1 MPMENGSFIDCYEIL
16 QISPNADHET
26 IERVY
31 RLLARRYHPDNGRTG
46 DPIKFD
52 TLTKAYRVLSDPEK
66 RAGFDAK
73 YDSTRTDRWNHFI
86 KMSPSN
92 GGDEDKKIYQGIL
105 SLLFTARKRDAS
117 RPGVGIVELE
127 RLLGVPEKHLEFHI
141 WYLKEK
147 GWIQRDESG
156 GFAITAN
163 GVDTVLQN
171 DLLVRKDL
179 FLPLEKK
186 PIPQPEGTK
195 PAENETRTQET
206 GDKI

>member
-1 MPMENGSFIDCYEIL
+1 MENGSFIDCYEIL
-16 QISPNADHET
+16 QVSPNADHET

-31 RLLARRYHPDNGRTG
+31 RLLARRYHPDNSRTG
-46 DPIKFD
+46 DAVKFD
-52 TLTKAYRVLSDPEK
+52 ALTKAYRVLSDPEK
-66 RAGFDAK
+66 RAGYDAK
-73 YDSTRTDRWNHFI
+73 YDSTRADRWNHFI
-86 KMSPSN
+86 KMPASN

-163 GVDTVLQN
+163 GVDTVLQSE
-171 DLLVRKDL
+171 LLIRKDL

-195 PAENETRTQET
+195 PAES
-206 GDKI
+206 DKRES

>member
-1 MPMENGSFIDCYEIL
+1 MDCYEIL
-16 QISPNADHET
+16 QVSTNADRET

-31 RLLARRYHPDNGRTG
+31 RLLARRYHPDNSRTG
-46 DPIKFD
+46 DVDKFD
-52 TLTKAYRVLSDPEK
+52 TLTKAYRILSDPEK

-73 YDSTRTDRWNHFI
+73 YDSIRADRWNLFI

-117 RPGVGIVELE
+117 RAAVGIVELE
-127 RLLGVPEKHLEFHI
+127 KLLGVPEKHLEFHI

-156 GFAITAN
+156 GFAITVN

-171 DLLVRKDL
+171 DLLLRRDR
-179 FLPLEKK
+179 FLPTERE

-195 PAENETRTQET
+195 PEDGAEKAPPENPCADLSE
-206 GDKI
+206 

>member
-1 MPMENGSFIDCYEIL
+1 MENGSFIDCYEIL
-16 QISPNADHET
+16 QISPNADRET

-66 RAGFDAK
+66 RAGYDAK
-73 YDSTRTDRWNHFI
+73 YDSTRADRWNHFI
-86 KMSPSN
+86 KMPASN

-127 RLLGVPEKHLEFHI
+127 RLLGVPGETPGVS
-141 WYLKEK
+141 YLVSQGK
-147 GWIQRDESG
+147 RMD
-156 GFAITAN
+156 
-163 GVDTVLQN
+163 
-171 DLLVRKDL
+171 
-179 FLPLEKK
+179 
-186 PIPQPEGTK
+186 
-195 PAENETRTQET
+195 PAR
-206 GDKI
+206 

>member
-1 MPMENGSFIDCYEIL
+1 MDCYEIL
-16 QISPNADHET
+16 QVSANADRET

-31 RLLARRYHPDNGRTG
+31 RLLARRYHPDNSRTG
-46 DPIKFD
+46 DVDKFD
-52 TLTKAYRVLSDPEK
+52 TLTKAYRILSDPEK

-73 YDSTRTDRWNHFI
+73 YDSTRADRWNHFI

-117 RPGVGIVELE
+117 RAAVGIVELE

-156 GFAITAN
+156 WFAITVN

-171 DLLVRKDL
+171 DLLLRRDR
-179 FLPLEKK
+179 FLPTERE

-195 PAENETRTQET
+195 PEDGAEKAPAENPSTAAP
-206 GDKI
+206 K